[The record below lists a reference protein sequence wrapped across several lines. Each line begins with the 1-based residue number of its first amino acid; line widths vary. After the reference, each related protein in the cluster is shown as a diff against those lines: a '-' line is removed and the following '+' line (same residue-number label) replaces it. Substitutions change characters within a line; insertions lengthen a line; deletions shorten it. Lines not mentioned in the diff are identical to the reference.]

1 MIESR
6 SSLYHRHRF
15 PAEIIAEAVWLYYR
29 FPLSFRMVEDMLAY
43 RGILV
48 THKTV
53 HEWAEKFGR
62 EYANTIRRRTPRL
75 GDKWHLDEM
84 VITIKGEKHFLWR
97 AVDQDGFVLDVLV
110 QKRRNTKA
118 AKRFMRKLLRGQGCS
133 ARVMVSD
140 KLRSYGAAK
149 RELGMSVCDH
159 RQHKGLNN
167 RAENSHQ
174 PIRRRERVMKRFKAA
189 RHVQRFTSIHDP
201 VYNLHYFPRN
211 LLSSAD
217 HRELRQTATNMWR
230 EIACLKAA

>member
-1 MIESR
+1 MIEPR
-6 SSLYHRHRF
+6 ASLYHRHRF

-43 RGILV
+43 RGIIV
-48 THKTV
+48 TYKTV

-149 RELGMSVCDH
+149 RHLGMSVCEH

-174 PIRRRERVMKRFKAA
+174 PIRRRERVMKRFKSA
-189 RHVQRFTSIHDP
+189 RHVQRFASIHDP
-201 VYNLHYFPRN
+201 IYNLHHFPRN
-211 LLSSAD
+211 LLTSAN

-230 EIACLKAA
+230 EIACMKTA